1 MRPGEG
7 GVHLAVRQ
15 GCRLHRGAH
24 MQQDIVVDFLLP
36 LYVIG
41 GGMFV
46 FMALADVAY
55 RAWAW
60 LRGEKPETFIEWF

>member
-1 MRPGEG
+1 
-7 GVHLAVRQ
+7 
-15 GCRLHRGAH
+15 

-41 GGMFV
+41 GGLLA
-46 FMALADVAY
+46 FMAVADVAY